1 MTSAK
6 SKRFSP
12 FSLDAVNFLS
22 ADVRGAVG
30 PYLNV
35 FLVTR
40 QHWSQSEVG
49 LVTTLSGLLGIAVQT
64 PIGAAIDETRAKRGV
79 IVLALAILAVTSVVI
94 LALPTFWPVA
104 IANSLMAVAGDVF
117 GPAVAALTLGL
128 YARKQLARRMGRNS
142 AFDHAGNVAIAVVAG
157 GVGYEFSQRAVFL
170 LVPVF
175 AMLTVIAVPPRPS
188 ITTGRETWSP
198 SPARRR
204 APQGSPA
211 TASCSNPDRWLSSAC
226 A

>member
-49 LVTTLSGLLGIAVQT
+49 LVTTLSGLLDA
-64 PIGAAIDETRAKRGV
+64 PLRHCPDP
-79 IVLALAILAVTSVVI
+79 S
-94 LALPTFWPVA
+94 LPRD
-104 IANSLMAVAGDVF
+104 SHGCL
-117 GPAVAALTLGL
+117 
-128 YARKQLARRMGRNS
+128 
-142 AFDHAGNVAIAVVAG
+142 H
-157 GVGYEFSQRAVFL
+157 
-170 LVPVF
+170 
-175 AMLTVIAVPPRPS
+175 
-188 ITTGRETWSP
+188 
-198 SPARRR
+198 
-204 APQGSPA
+204 
-211 TASCSNPDRWLSSAC
+211 
-226 A
+226 